1 MFDWSIYLHGLAAM
15 TALGLLG
22 WLASLAR
29 NNVTIVDSMWGLFF
43 LLGTAAYIHA
53 QPGTRAGLL
62 LALVAL
68 WALRLSIF
76 LAWRNRLFASSAHE
90 DRRYASIRVNNAPY
104 FRLKS
109 LYLVFGLQSVLAWV
123 ISLPLLTAAISPVP
137 LHWLDGAGVLLW
149 AFGFAWESIADRQ
162 LARFKAQ
169 PENRGRVLTWGLWR
183 YSRHPNYFGECCL
196 WWGYYLLAFAAGGW
210 WTLPAPMLM
219 TWLLLRFSGVP
230 MLEHGIAA
238 RRPAY
243 ADYMRSTNA
252 FLPGRP
258 RSISSAEA
266 P

>member
-1 MFDWSIYLHGLAAM
+1 MFDWNIYLYGLAAM
-15 TALGLLG
+15 SAFGFLG

-29 NNVTIVDSMWGLFF
+29 DNVTIVDSMWGLFF
-43 LLGTAAYIHA
+43 LLGTGVYAYA
-53 QPGTRAGLL
+53 QPGTRSNIM

-76 LAWRNRLFASSAHE
+76 LARRNRLFAPVPHE
-90 DRRYASIRVNNAPY
+90 DRRYAAIRANNAPH

-109 LYLVFGLQSVLAWV
+109 LYLIFGLQSALAWI
-123 ISLPLLTAAISPVP
+123 ISLPLLAAAISSAPWR
-137 LHWLDGAGVLLW
+137 WLDYAGVLLW
-149 AFGFAWESIADRQ
+149 TFGFAWESIADRQ
-162 LARFKAQ
+162 LVCFKAQ
-169 PENRGRVLTWGLWR
+169 PQNSGQVLTSGLWR

-196 WWGYYLLAFAAGGW
+196 WWGYYLLACAAGGW
-210 WTLPAPMLM
+210 WSLPAPVLM

-258 RSISSAEA
+258 RHVSSAEA
-266 P
+266 S